1 MNDSQKDS
9 KFVADGMKLVV
20 KIADLE
26 ANHKRLRLAAK
37 AIGQRKG
44 TCWCGVKAFELAK
57 ASHIL
62 HTVQCDELYLALY
75 GAERGE

>member
-1 MNDSQKDS
+1 MNNPQKDS
-9 KFVADGMKLVV
+9 KFVTNGIKLVV

-26 ANHKRLRLAAK
+26 ANHRRLRLAAK
-37 AIGQRKG
+37 AVGQRNG
-44 TCWCGVKAFELAK
+44 SCWCGVRVFESAK